1 MMENHVQNQMILS
14 SVFGQ
19 REALELRIAQCAGLG
34 LRKMTDAIT
43 CIAHDA
49 KLIGAGYA
57 TKKQMNY
64 ITK

>member
-1 MMENHVQNQMILS
+1 MENPVQNQMIQS

-19 REALELRIAQCAGLG
+19 QEALELRIVLCAELG
-34 LRKMTDAIT
+34 LRKMTDATT

-49 KLIGAGYA
+49 KLIGAGSA

>member
-1 MMENHVQNQMILS
+1 MENHVQSQMILS

-19 REALELRIAQCAGLG
+19 REVLELRIAQCAELG
-34 LRKMTDAIT
+34 LRKMMDAIT
-43 CIAHDA
+43 CTVHDA
-49 KLIGAGYA
+49 KLIGAGSA